1 MIPSQ
6 RHLFAIPRDVAYL
19 NCAYMGPLMNSVVS
33 ACDDGVR
40 MKATPWTLTI
50 PDFYD
55 PVDEARALFAGIVNA
70 DAKGVAMVP
79 AASYGIETA
88 VRNLR
93 LDAGQHVLT
102 LADQFPSQVYP
113 WRRMSRRDGG
123 EVLQIPVPK
132 GQAATS
138 AVLDAI
144 TDATS
149 IVSVG
154 NVLWTNGAL
163 IDLIA
168 VREACDRVGAA
179 LVLDLTQ
186 SAGALPIDFAKV
198 RPDFAVAAGYKWLL
212 CPYTTGFLYV
222 APQHRDGEPLE
233 EGWITRKDSE
243 KFSALVE
250 YTDDY
255 QPGAIRFDMGQ
266 RANFALM
273 PGVIA
278 ALKQIT
284 EWGVE
289 NLYNT
294 LSARNSDLCKRLSA
308 LGLTPTPDD
317 ARGGHFIGAGL
328 PDGAPADLLAQLSE
342 RQIYLSERGGSLRIT
357 PHLWNDDEDYDRL
370 IVALG
375 DIL

>member
-19 NCAYMGPLMNSVVS
+19 NCAYMGPLMNSVVA
-33 ACDDGVR
+33 ACDVGVR

-55 PVDEARALFAGIVNA
+55 AVDEARKLFAGIVNA
-70 DAKGVAMVP
+70 DAEGIAMVP

-88 VRNLR
+88 VRNLK
-93 LDAGQHVLT
+93 LGAGRHVLT

-113 WRRMSRRDGG
+113 WRRMARRDGG
-123 EVLQIPVPK
+123 DVLQIPVPK
-132 GQAATS
+132 GDAATG

-144 TDATS
+144 TDATAV
-149 IVSVG
+149 VSLG

-168 VREACDRVGAA
+168 VRAACDRVGAA

-222 APQHRDGEPLE
+222 APQHRNGAPLE

-243 KFSALVE
+243 NFSALVE

-255 QPGAIRFDMGQ
+255 QPGAVRFDMGQ

-278 ALKQIT
+278 ALTQIT
-284 EWGVE
+284 EWGVG
-289 NLYNT
+289 NIYAT
-294 LSARNSDLCKRLSA
+294 LSARNSALCQRLSV
-308 LGLTPTPDD
+308 LGLSPTADH

-328 PDGAPADLLAQLSE
+328 PDGAPSDLLAQLAA
-342 RQIYLSERGGSLRIT
+342 RKIYLSERGGSLRIT
-357 PHLWNDDEDYDRL
+357 PHLWNDEEDCDRL
-370 IVALG
+370 VDALS